1 MKFVFLFLGK
11 TREKYLDAGIRDFT
25 KRLERFV
32 SVEIVILKEKS
43 SKKLPQDVLK
53 KNEAEQ
59 LLERCHNSSFI
70 VALDPAGKEIDS
82 EALADHVLKWEENG
96 FRDVHFVIGGHYGLH
111 NDILQ
116 KADFVLSLSK
126 MTFTHEMT
134 RLILMEQ
141 LYRGCMI
148 KAGRNYHY

>member
-11 TREKYLDAGIRDFT
+11 TRERYLDAGIRDYA

-32 SVEIVILKEKS
+32 QVDRVTIKES
-43 SKKLPQDVLK
+43 SSRKMPADVLK
-53 KNEAEQ
+53 KQEAI
-59 LLERCHNSSFI
+59 LLLDKCNDASFI
-70 VALDPAGKEIDS
+70 VSLDPGGKELDS
-82 EALADHVLKWEENG
+82 KALAENITTWEERG
-96 FRDVHFVIGGHYGLH
+96 LRTIHFVIGGHYGLH
-111 NDILQ
+111 QDVLQ

-134 RLILMEQ
+134 RLILLEQ